1 MIHII
6 WNVNQLVVG
15 KNIVER
21 YHVTQDT
28 RHWKSSVLR
37 GNDSLQKKNPEKY
50 IRLSETSLSCY
61 AVVCTFVNTDESEDE
76 NEEDMFTELISQL
89 QIDPDSMSELLSGQG
104 ELDLQLFSL
113 KQNL

>member
-1 MIHII
+1 M
-6 WNVNQLVVG
+6 
-15 KNIVER
+15 
-21 YHVTQDT
+21 
-28 RHWKSSVLR
+28 
-37 GNDSLQKKNPEKY
+37 
-50 IRLSETSLSCY
+50 
-61 AVVCTFVNTDESEDE
+61 CTFLDTEESEDE